1 MNNNDY
7 DKLLK
12 SIYLDPANP
21 ASFGSIRNLYL
32 AAKKLNSAITLN
44 IVKNW
49 LLGQN
54 VYTLHGLT
62 RRNFLRRKTLSKG
75 LYYQMQIDLVDVS
88 NIKNKNKNHTF
99 LLTAIDVFSRKAFVI
114 PLKSKHGPVIVEA
127 MKQIFKQYPKTS
139 ILQADQGAEFFNK
152 DFKSYLKSQNIRLF
166 FTSSDTK
173 ASIVER
179 FNRTLKSRMYKYFTA
194 NNTRSY
200 LPILDDLVNA
210 YNNSVHKSIGIAPNQ
225 VTKKNE
231 KQVWNFQYKDY
242 LKKHIGNKFK
252 FELNDTVRIAKLS
265 KIFRKG
271 YLPSFQEEYFKIQ
284 DRISSKP
291 PTYKLLDMNGEIIQG
306 SFYEQELQKVI
317 PERGQFKILQTRTKK
332 GNKEHLIHYIGHP
345 SNFDAWILNKDL
357 KH

>member
-1 MNNNDY
+1 MNNNDF

-12 SIYLDPANP
+12 RIYLDPANP

-32 AAKKLNSAITLN
+32 TAKKLNPAITLN

-62 RRNFLRRKTLSKG
+62 RQNFLRRKTLSKG
-75 LYYQMQIDLVDVS
+75 LHYQMQIDLVDVS
-88 NIKNKNKNHTF
+88 NIKKKKNHTF

-127 MKQIFKQYPKTS
+127 MKQIFKQYPKPQN
-139 ILQADQGAEFFNK
+139 LQSDQGGEFFNK
-152 DFKSYLKSQNIRLF
+152 DFKRYLKSQNIRLF

-194 NNTRSY
+194 NNTQSY

-210 YNNSVHKSIGIAPNQ
+210 YNNRIHKSIGIAPNQ

-271 YLPSFQEEYFKIQ
+271 YLSSFQEEYFKIQ

-317 PERGQFKILQTRTKK
+317 PERGQFKILQSRTRK
-332 GNKEHLIHYIGHP
+332 GIKEHLIHYIGHP